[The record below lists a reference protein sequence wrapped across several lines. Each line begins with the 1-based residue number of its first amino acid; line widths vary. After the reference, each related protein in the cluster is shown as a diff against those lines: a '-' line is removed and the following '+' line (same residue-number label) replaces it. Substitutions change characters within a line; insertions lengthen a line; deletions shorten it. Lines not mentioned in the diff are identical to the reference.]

1 MHINSFQA
9 TQVKLMKF
17 GVIASTNDLAKELI
31 QNQQAEEGMVI
42 WADEQL
48 SGRGQQGT
56 TWESQSGQNLLCTLI
71 LQPSFLSIEQQVY
84 LNMAI
89 ALALCE
95 AIQAYVPQKVYIKWP
110 NDIYVEEQ
118 KVAGILIENTLQGNA
133 LKYAIIG
140 FGINVNQ
147 QTHSHA
153 QAASISLLLGVEV
166 NRELLLSDVLS
177 QIERQYTFLRLKQ
190 FEKLRTNYH
199 QNLLG
204 WNQLRTF
211 DVGDGAFEAHVEG
224 VDEHGRLLL
233 KHEGKTHHYLVK
245 QVKWL

>member
-31 QNQQAEEGMVI
+31 QNQQAEEGIVV
-42 WADEQL
+42 WADEQTN
-48 SGRGQQGT
+48 GRGQQGT
-56 TWESQSGQNLLCTLI
+56 TWESQSAQNVLCSLV

-95 AIQAYVPQKVYIKWP
+95 AIQTFVPQKVAIKWP
-110 NDIYVEEQ
+110 NDIYVEER
-118 KVAGILIENTLQGNA
+118 KVAGILIENTLQGNT

-140 FGINVNQ
+140 FGINTNQNTYVND
-147 QTHSHA
+147 
-153 QAASISLLLGVEV
+153 QATSILMLSGVEV
-166 NRELLLSDVLS
+166 NREGVLAEVLN
-177 QIERQYTFLRLKQ
+177 QIERQYTLLRLKQ
-190 FEKLRTNYH
+190 FDRLKSNYH

-211 DVGDGAFEAHVEG
+211 DAGDGPFQAHVEG
-224 VDEHGRLLL
+224 VDEHGRLML
-233 KHEGKTHHYLVK
+233 KREDKIHYYLVK